1 MTAIKK
7 THCNNFD
14 WLIVKL
20 AIFSRKTTVH
30 DNRGRF
36 AFILSFTIHF
46 FIFEH
51 TNRHAACMPPP
62 PLAIWRE
69 LIKHVLNQYLYV
81 FFLGIT
87 FREISKL
94 KAHICPQNKSDP
106 RKFSGNEQRTTGS
119 VLHVTSHPMSGD
131 WGRLRPSWSAILVIF
146 TPSEIQHA
154 ARKCWIL
161 HPKWEQITENI

>member
-1 MTAIKK
+1 MKAIKK

-30 DNRGRF
+30 DNWGRF
-36 AFILSFTIHF
+36 TFILSFTIHF
-46 FIFEH
+46 FNFEH
-51 TNRHAACMPPP
+51 TKQTRRLYGPPV
-62 PLAIWRE
+62 ISRE

-94 KAHICPQNKSDP
+94 IAHICPQSKSDP

-119 VLHVTSHPMSGD
+119 VLTSLHIQCQGTGDDFVLRGRPFWLFLLLRKSNMLLRSAEFSIQSGN
-131 WGRLRPSWSAILVIF
+131 
-146 TPSEIQHA
+146 
-154 ARKCWIL
+154 K
-161 HPKWEQITENI
+161 